1 MISNTDLE
9 ESHGILHHKI

>member
-9 ESHGILHHKI
+9 ESHGILHHKV